1 MKTKSITK
9 IAVLGAIAFI
19 LMLLDFPVPFAPP
32 FYRLDFSEVVVLV
45 GGFALG
51 PFAAIVIEALKIV
64 LNLMFHGSITAGV
77 GEFANFLIGISF
89 VVPASIVYQKNK
101 TRAQA
106 KRGLWIGGLSM
117 VVVGLILNY
126 FVLLPAYSYF
136 LKMPMDVILS
146 MGKAIVPI
154 IDSKLTFVILAT
166 TPFNLVKAIIISVVT
181 VHLYKHVSPLL
192 HK

>member
-51 PFAAIVIEALKIV
+51 PFAAVIIEALKIV

-146 MGKAIVPI
+146 MGKAIVPL

-166 TPFNLVKAIIISVVT
+166 TPFNLVKAIVISVVT